1 MADDPIPSGPNGKE
15 DPEARRLGRLA
26 HSMNNS
32 IAYVVTN
39 LNLLT
44 EELEGLQLNGTDR
57 VRILQL
63 IDAATEGAAQVH
75 LHIRRLKVLN
85 WGEQPGDPESFN
97 DNSEDDTWDEGD
109 TAARILVVDDEEQIL
124 RAISRA
130 LKSYEVTTADHG
142 RHAID
147 ILSSGAEF
155 DLILCD
161 LIMRD
166 VSGIDVYNWLKENKR
181 DHLERVLFITAGAF
195 TSELRDFLASVRNQ
209 VLHKPFDTKT
219 LRWMV
224 AQKLHAR

>member
-1 MADDPIPSGPNGKE
+1 MADDSIPSGPE
-15 DPEARRLGRLA
+15 VDDPESKRLGRLA

-44 EELEGLQLNGTDR
+44 EELERLELTRQERN
-57 VRILQL
+57 RILQL
-63 IDAATEGAAQVH
+63 VDAATEGAAQVH
-75 LHIRRLKVLN
+75 LHIRRLKVLS
-85 WGEQPGDPESFN
+85 WGERPEDEDDFS

-109 TAARILVVDDEEQIL
+109 TNARILVVDDEEQIL
-124 RAISRA
+124 RAIGRA
-130 LKSYEVTTADHG
+130 LRTYDVTTANSG
-142 RHAID
+142 QRAID
-147 ILSSGAEF
+147 LISEGAEY

-166 VSGIDVYNWLKENKR
+166 VSGIDVFNWLKKNKR
-181 DHLERVLFITAGAF
+181 DHVERVLFITAGAF
-195 TSELRDFLASVRNQ
+195 TSELREFLASVRNQ

-224 AQKLHAR
+224 AQKLHTA